1 MKHRDLKPDERA
13 IWRKVARTARPMDP
27 SRLASLT
34 EPKHGVAKPDR
45 ARGKTP
51 IVASRKATPLGPA
64 HSSLHK
70 QYADKPNP
78 ENRVPENRGPENRK
92 HERRVRRGQ
101 IEIEAR
107 IDLHGM
113 RQVEAHMA
121 FKSFIRSTSGRGL
134 KTVLVITGKGIR
146 HSSRAREPGQSEPGV
161 LRRVFTDWLSEPDI
175 RPLVSGY
182 ASANRR
188 HGGDGAFYVTL
199 RSGA

>member
-34 EPKHGVAKPDR
+34 EPKNGVAKPDK

-51 IVASRKATPLGPA
+51 IVASRKANLLGPV
-64 HSSLHK
+64 HGNLHK
-70 QYADKPNP
+70 QAVEKPPP
-78 ENRVPENRGPENRK
+78 ENRI

-113 RQVEAHMA
+113 RQVEAHSALKA
-121 FKSFIRSTSGRGL
+121 FIASTSARGL

-146 HSSRAREPGQSEPGV
+146 HSSRDREPGQSEPGV
-161 LRRVFTDWLSEPDI
+161 LRRVFTDWLREPDI
-175 RPLVSGY
+175 RPMVSGY
-182 ASANRR
+182 AAANRR

-199 RSGA
+199 RSGRDS